1 MYGELE
7 AGRGWGVPAGADQGK
22 ATPMALKWGGEEGQG
37 VCVSVGK
44 MLFFLYN

>member
-44 MLFFLYN
+44 MLFFFI